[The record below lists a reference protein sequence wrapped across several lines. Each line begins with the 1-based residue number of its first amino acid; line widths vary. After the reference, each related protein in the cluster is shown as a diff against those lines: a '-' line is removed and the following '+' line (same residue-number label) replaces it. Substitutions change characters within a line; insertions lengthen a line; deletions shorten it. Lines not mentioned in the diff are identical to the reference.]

1 MTTCRRY
8 IQTAASTYTKN
19 NWERG
24 RVFYPFFCNNGEN
37 MFKYFKAKTNK
48 KELQKIFDTEIGQM
62 LASKGFEWKDK
73 TYYRIVNGE
82 ILQMVIFGR
91 PDSRTDTDIIF
102 DMMPLY
108 SNIPLLDYVRKI
120 GELPCLNVT
129 SAVNASREFD
139 LHMAYFKNNLMD
151 TFDKVKDSESLL
163 AFRTHWAKIEED
175 CHAANGWGDNEGNE
189 YTEEEA
195 AFAASRYPALKDV
208 KGELWL
214 DFPTVYTAL
223 RCGKYEL
230 AAKEIQKRY
239 YTRKAGE
246 EYQLHKKLISEK
258 NYQRQLIIL
267 DEIFKNELEI
277 LNALDNKDFRRINQI
292 LEANIDDNIQKL
304 ESKIGIKF

>member
-1 MTTCRRY
+1 
-8 IQTAASTYTKN
+8 
-19 NWERG
+19 
-24 RVFYPFFCNNGEN
+24 

-48 KELQKIFDTEIGQM
+48 KELQKVFDTEIGQH
-62 LASKGFEWKDK
+62 LAAKGFDWKDK

-108 SNIPLLDYVRKI
+108 SNIPLLNYVRKI

-129 SAVNASREFD
+129 SAVNASRDFD
-139 LHMAYFKNNLMD
+139 VHLAYFKEHLMD
-151 TFDKVKDSESLL
+151 ELDRVKSSDDLL
-163 AFRTHWAKIEED
+163 DFRTRWAKIEEE
-175 CHAANGWGDNEGNE
+175 CHAANGWGDNEGSE

-195 AFAASRYPALKDV
+195 AFAASKYPALKTV

-214 DFPTVYTAL
+214 DFPTIYTAL
-223 RCGKYEL
+223 RCRRYEL

-246 EYQLHKKLISEK
+246 EYQLHKNLISEK
-258 NYQRQLIIL
+258 NFQRQMILL
-267 DEIFKNELEI
+267 DEIFKDELEI
-277 LNALDNKDFRRINQI
+277 LHALEENDFRTINGI
-292 LEANIDDNIQKL
+292 LEENKEENLEKL
-304 ESKIGIKF
+304 ADKLGILI

>member
-1 MTTCRRY
+1 
-8 IQTAASTYTKN
+8 
-19 NWERG
+19 
-24 RVFYPFFCNNGEN
+24 

-48 KELQKIFDTEIGQM
+48 KELQKIFDTEIGQN
-62 LASKGFEWKDK
+62 LAAKGFEWKDK
-73 TYYRIVNGE
+73 TYYRIVSGE

-108 SNIPLLDYVRKI
+108 GNLPILNYTRKI

-129 SAVNASREFD
+129 SAVNASRDFD
-139 LHMAYFKNNLMD
+139 AHMDYFINNLMD
-151 TFDKVKDSESLL
+151 EFDRVKDSETLL
-163 AFRTHWAKIEED
+163 DFRTKWAKIEED
-175 CHAANGWGDNEGNE
+175 CHAANGWGDNEDNE
-189 YTEEEA
+189 YTEAEA
-195 AFAASRYPALKDV
+195 AFAASKYPALKHV

-214 DFPTVYTAL
+214 DFPTIYTAL

-258 NYQRQLIIL
+258 NFQRQMLLL
-267 DEIFKNELEI
+267 DSTFKDELEI
-277 LNALDNKDFRRINQI
+277 LKALEEKDFRTVNRI
-292 LEANIDDNIQKL
+292 LEENLEHNQKRL
-304 ESKIGIKF
+304 EDKMGMKFE

>member
-1 MTTCRRY
+1 
-8 IQTAASTYTKN
+8 
-19 NWERG
+19 
-24 RVFYPFFCNNGEN
+24 

-48 KELQKIFDTEIGQM
+48 KELQKIFDTEIGQK
-62 LASKGFEWKDK
+62 LVAKGFQWKDK

-108 SNIPLLDYVRKI
+108 GNLPILNYTRKI

-129 SAVNASREFD
+129 SAVNASRDFDVHMDYFLNKLMDEFD
-139 LHMAYFKNNLMD
+139 RV
-151 TFDKVKDSESLL
+151 TDSGTLL
-163 AFRTHWAKIEED
+163 DFRTKWAKIEED
-175 CHAANGWGDNEGNE
+175 CHAANGWGDNEETE
-189 YTEEEA
+189 YTEAEA
-195 AFAASRYPALKDV
+195 AFASSRYPALKDV

-214 DFPTVYTAL
+214 DFPTIYTAL

-246 EYQLHKKLISEK
+246 EYQLYKKLISEK
-258 NYQRQLIIL
+258 NFQRQMLLL
-267 DEIFKNELEI
+267 DSTFKDELEI
-277 LNALDNKDFRRINQI
+277 LKALEEKDFRTVNRI
-292 LEANIDDNIQKL
+292 LEENLGHNMQRLTEKL
-304 ESKIGIKF
+304 GVK